1 MSILGQRVRETVGFS
16 TRSVD
21 EDVAAC
27 SAKLALLEKD
37 VALLRK
43 TLETASTAGS
53 VTVPRARASMSEVL
67 VRMGGALSQ
76 CADHYESFKA
86 AHEVMDGAGALRLQE
101 VFARVVI
108 GPLDEWITNL
118 AETRAAVGE
127 CDQARVKF
135 DHVRGGGLDEGV
147 ALQHVLP
154 TLLPTSMHAAH
165 EAVHPNSPPT
175 TTPPL
180 PSTAK
185 RSLPWWR
192 TAASSR

>member
-1 MSILGQRVRETVGFS
+1 MSILGQRVRESVGMS

-53 VTVPRARASMSEVL
+53 VTVPRARASMSEAL

-86 AHEVMDGAGALRLQE
+86 AHEVMDGAGAVRLQE

-147 ALQHVLP
+147 CSKCCGGSGCQHPCMLH
-154 TLLPTSMHAAH
+154 TCH
-165 EAVHPNSPPT
+165 SPPS
-175 TTPPL
+175 PP
-180 PSTAK
+180 PV
-185 RSLPWWR
+185 P
-192 TAASSR
+192 